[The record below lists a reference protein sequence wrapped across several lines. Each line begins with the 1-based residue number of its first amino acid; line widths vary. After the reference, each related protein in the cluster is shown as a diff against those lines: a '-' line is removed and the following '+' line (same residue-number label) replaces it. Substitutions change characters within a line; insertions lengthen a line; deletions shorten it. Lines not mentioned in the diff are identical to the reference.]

1 VKDNKSQRYGGE
13 YMANIMDYLDW
24 RGDLTLAQDPF
35 NEVDSLILCQLV
47 YINFEY
53 IVPAR
58 WSDGSVTL
66 AEAAEQYFSMYNDEQ
81 IQHLSYVIRISV
93 PLLRKLSRCARFA
106 NTKLSKFESII
117 DLDRTKQFAAMHIEL
132 EDGTVYITYRGTD
145 NTIVGW
151 KENFNMSIS
160 TPVAAQYEAVRYVED
175 ISEESDKRL
184 RLGGHSKGGNLAV
197 YAAVMCHPRIKER
210 IIAVY
215 NNDGPG
221 FDEKMLKSDAYLE
234 MRERIV
240 TIVPQSSVVGM
251 LLEHAEEYIVVQSY
265 MSLLV
270 QHEAFSWEV
279 MGNAFVKGENLE
291 KKSELLDITLKSWL
305 AQLDKSQ
312 RQQFITALFHVFEAG
327 DIRTFEDLSRA
338 KWQKINDMIRALNQ
352 SQEYKVILVKTFQLL
367 LKEARKVFLSTRQKK
382 KQQAQNVIYL
392 E

>member
-1 VKDNKSQRYGGE
+1 MG
-13 YMANIMDYLDW
+13 NIMDYLDW
-24 RGDLTLAQDPF
+24 RGDLTLAQAPF

-58 WSDGSVTL
+58 WSDVNLTVR
-66 AEAAEQYFSMYNDEQ
+66 EAAERYFSLYNDEQ
-81 IQHLSYVIRISV
+81 IQQLGYVMRISI
-93 PLLRKLSRCARFA
+93 PLLRKLSQCPRFSNA
-106 NTKLSKFESII
+106 KLCKFESII

-132 EDGTVYITYRGTD
+132 EDGTLYIAYRGTD

-151 KENFNMSIS
+151 KENFNMTIS
-160 TPVAAQYEAVRYVED
+160 TPVAAQYEAVRYL
-175 ISEESDKRL
+175 EETTEEADKPL

-197 YAAVMCHPRIKER
+197 YAAVMCRPSIKQRILS
-210 IIAVY
+210 VY

-221 FDEKMLKSDAYLE
+221 FDEKMIKSDAYQQ
-234 MRERIV
+234 MRERMV
-240 TIVPQSSVVGM
+240 TIVPQSSIVGM
-251 LLEHAEEYIVVQSY
+251 LLEHEEEYIVVQSY

-279 MGNAFVKGENLE
+279 LGDGFVKGENLE

-305 AQLDKSQ
+305 GQLDKTQ
-312 RQQFITALFHVFEAG
+312 RQKFITALFHVFEAG

-352 SQEYKVILVKTFQLL
+352 SQEYKAILVKTFQLL
-367 LKEARKVFLSTRQKK
+367 LKEARKVFITARKK
-382 KQQAQNVIYL
+382 KTEQQEQPIMFL